1 MFYFNDS
8 GFLFLGDISNISGI
22 IMIIKND
29 GFVKKVIVNLWK
41 GIYMQFNYFIMNI
54 GMFFWVFQGFF
65 IFVS

>member
-41 GIYMQFNYFIMNI
+41 GIYMQFNYFIMI
-54 GMFFWVFQGFF
+54 VFFKDRNLLLLE
-65 IFVS
+65 

>member
-22 IMIIKND
+22 IMTIKND

-41 GIYMQFNYFIMNI
+41 GIY
-54 GMFFWVFQGFF
+54 V
-65 IFVS
+65 

>member
-22 IMIIKND
+22 IMTIKND

-41 GIYMQFNYFIMNI
+41 GIYMQFNYFIMN
-54 GMFFWVFQGFF
+54 MFFWVFQGFF
-65 IFVS
+65 IFIS

>member
-22 IMIIKND
+22 IMTIKND

-41 GIYMQFNYFIMNI
+41 GKYMKFNYFIMN
-54 GMFFWVFQGFF
+54 MFFWVF
-65 IFVS
+65 